1 VYVIKNFTVSIPYHV
16 CKKGLLTSMGIAKRA
31 SAVKPSPTL
40 ATAAKAK
47 AMKAQGIDVVDFG
60 VGEPDFDTPENVK
73 EAAKRAIQAG
83 FTKYTPASG
92 TDELKE
98 AVVEKFKKDNG
109 LSYERSQ
116 VLISCGAKH
125 SLYNIAEAL
134 FDPGDEV
141 IIPSPYWVSYPDQVI
156 LNDATPI
163 IVETTEDE
171 RFKLSAKKLENAV
184 THKTKAVV
192 LNSPSNPTGLAYDKK
207 TLEEIAAVA
216 VKHKLYVISDEIYEK
231 LIYDGFQHFSIASLG
246 PEIKDLTIVVN
257 GVSKSHAM
265 TGWRIGYAAGPQD
278 VITAMANIQSQ
289 STSNPT
295 SISQK
300 AAVEALRGPQDFI
313 QVMNSEFDK
322 RRKYMV
328 ERLNRITGMSCLMPV
343 GAFYAF
349 PRVFPLFGKSVNGKL
364 IRNSS
369 DLAAYLLE
377 EAKVALVSGD
387 AFGADAYMRL
397 SYATSMEI
405 IVKGLDRI
413 ERAVNKLA

>member
-1 VYVIKNFTVSIPYHV
+1 
-16 CKKGLLTSMGIAKRA
+16 MGIAKRA
-31 SAVKPSPTL
+31 MAIKPSPTL

-73 EAAKRAIQAG
+73 QAGIKAIQSG
-83 FTKYTPASG
+83 FTKYTPAGG

-98 AVVEKFKKDNG
+98 AVIDKLRKDNG
-109 LSYERSQ
+109 LSYEKSQ

-141 IIPSPYWVSYPDQVI
+141 IIPAPYWVSYPDQAI
-156 LNDATPI
+156 LNDAVPV
-163 IVETTEDE
+163 IVETKEAE
-171 RFKLSAKKLENAV
+171 GFRISAAALDRAV
-184 THKTKAVV
+184 TKKTKAII
-192 LNSPSNPTGLAYDKK
+192 LNSPSNPTGLAYDRK
-207 TLEEIAAVA
+207 TLEKVA
-216 VKHKLYVISDEIYEK
+216 EVALKHRVYVISDEIYEK
-231 LIYDGFQHFSIASLG
+231 LVYDGFEHVSIASLG
-246 PEIKDLTIVVN
+246 KEIKDLTIVVN
-257 GVSKSHAM
+257 GVSKSHSM
-265 TGWRIGYAAGPQD
+265 TGWRIGFAAGPKD

-300 AAVEALRGPQDFI
+300 AAVEALRGPQGFI
-313 QVMNSEFDK
+313 ATMNAEFDR

-328 ERLNRITGMSCLMPV
+328 ERLNKMPGVSCLMPV

-349 PRVFPLFGKSVNGKL
+349 PNVSKLYGKASNGKV

-369 DLAAYLLE
+369 DLAGLLLE
-377 EAKVALVSGD
+377 EGKVALVSGD
-387 AFGADAYMRL
+387 AFGADAHIRL
-397 SYATSMEI
+397 SYATSLENI
-405 IVKGLDRI
+405 TKGLDRI
-413 ERAVNKLA
+413 EAMVKKIR

>member
-1 VYVIKNFTVSIPYHV
+1 MQSIARNGY
-16 CKKGLLTSMGIAKRA
+16 SMSTGIAKRA
-31 SAVKPSPTL
+31 QSIKPSPTL

-47 AMKAQGIDVVDFG
+47 SMKAQGIDVVDFG

-73 EAAKRAIQAG
+73 QAGIKAIQSG

-98 AVVEKFKKDNG
+98 AVIEKFKKDNS
-109 LSYERSQ
+109 LSYEKSQ
-116 VLISCGAKH
+116 ILISCGAKH

-141 IIPSPYWVSYPDQVI
+141 IIPSPYWVSYPDQVL
-156 LNDATPI
+156 LNDATPV
-163 IVETTEDE
+163 IVETTEAE
-171 RFKLSAKKLENAV
+171 GFRLSARKLEKAIG
-184 THKTKAVV
+184 KRTKALV

-207 TLEEIAAVA
+207 TLEEIAAIA
-216 VKHKLYVISDEIYEK
+216 VKHGIYVISDEIYEK
-231 LIYDGFQHFSIASLG
+231 LLYDGFTHFSIASFNR
-246 PEIKDLTIVVN
+246 EIKDLTIVVN

-265 TGWRIGYAAGPQD
+265 TGWRIGYAAGPKE

-289 STSNPT
+289 STSNPC

-300 AAVEALRGPQDFI
+300 AALEALRGPQDFI
-313 QVMNSEFDK
+313 RTMNVEFDK

-328 ERLNRITGMSCLMPV
+328 ERLNRIPGISCLMPV

-349 PRVFPLFGKSVNGKL
+349 PNVAKLYGKSIQGK
-364 IRNSS
+364 IMKNSS

-387 AFGADAYMRL
+387 AFGADPYIRL
-397 SYATSMEI
+397 SYATSMENI
-405 IVKGLDRI
+405 QKGLDRI
-413 ERAVNKLA
+413 EKAMSALQ

>member
-1 VYVIKNFTVSIPYHV
+1 
-16 CKKGLLTSMGIAKRA
+16 MGIAKRA
-31 SAVKPSPTL
+31 MAIKPSPTL

-73 EAAKRAIQAG
+73 QAGIKAIQSG

-98 AVVEKFKKDNG
+98 AVIEKFKKDNG
-109 LSYERSQ
+109 LAYEKSQ
-116 VLISCGAKH
+116 VLVSCGAKH

-141 IIPSPYWVSYPDQVI
+141 IIPSPYWVSYPDQVL
-156 LNDATPI
+156 LNDATPV
-163 IVETTEDE
+163 IVETTEQE
-171 RFKLSAKKLENAV
+171 GFKLSARKLEQAI
-184 THKTKAVV
+184 TKKTKAIV
-192 LNSPSNPTGLAYDKK
+192 LNSPSNPTGLAYDRKA
-207 TLEEIAAVA
+207 LEEIAAVA
-216 VKHKLYVISDEIYEK
+216 VRRKIYVISDEIYEK
-231 LIYDGFQHFSIASLG
+231 LLYDGFEHFSIASLG
-246 PEIKDLTIVVN
+246 PAIKDLTIVVN

-265 TGWRIGYAAGPQD
+265 TGWRIGYAAGPKD

-289 STSNPT
+289 STSNPA

-313 QVMNSEFDK
+313 KTMNAEFDR

-328 ERLNRITGMSCLMPV
+328 ERLNRIPAVSCPMPV

-349 PRVFPLFGKSVNGKL
+349 PNVSRLYGRSAGGKT

-369 DLAAYLLE
+369 DLANYLLE
-377 EAKVALVSGD
+377 DARVALVSGD
-387 AFGADAYMRL
+387 AFGADPYIRL
-397 SYATSMEI
+397 SYATSMESI
-405 IVKGLDRI
+405 TKGLDRI
-413 ERAVNKLA
+413 EAAVNALR

>member
-1 VYVIKNFTVSIPYHV
+1 MTI
-16 CKKGLLTSMGIAKRA
+16 GIAKRA
-31 SAVKPSPTL
+31 KAIKPSPTL
-40 ATAAKAK
+40 AMAAKAK

-73 EAAKRAIQAG
+73 QAGIKAIQSG
-83 FTKYTPASG
+83 FTKYTPAGG
-92 TDELKE
+92 TDELKD
-98 AVVEKFKKDNG
+98 AVVDKLKKDNG
-109 LSYERSQ
+109 LVYERSQ
-116 VLISCGAKH
+116 ILISCGAKH
-125 SLYNIAEAL
+125 SLYNIAEAI

-156 LNDATPI
+156 LNDATPV
-163 IVETTEDE
+163 IVETTEQE
-171 RFKLSAKKLENAV
+171 GFRISAAKLEKAI
-184 THKTKAVV
+184 TKKTKAIV
-192 LNSPSNPTGLAYDKK
+192 LNSPSNPTGLAYDRK

-216 VKHKLYVISDEIYEK
+216 VKHRIYVISDEIYEK
-231 LIYDGFQHFSIASLG
+231 LVYDGFTHISIASLN
-246 PEIKDLTIVVN
+246 PEIKELAIVVN

-265 TGWRIGYAAGPQD
+265 TGWRIGFAAGPKD

-300 AAVEALRGPQDFI
+300 AAVEALRGPQDFLP
-313 QVMNSEFDK
+313 VMNAEFDK

-328 ERLNRITGMSCLMPV
+328 ERLNKMTGVTCMLPV

-349 PRVFPLFGKSVNGKL
+349 PNVSKLYGRSAGGKTIK
-364 IRNSS
+364 NSS

-377 EAKVALVSGD
+377 TAKVALVSGD
-387 AFGADAYMRL
+387 SFGADAYIRL

-405 IVKGLDRI
+405 IKKGMDRI
-413 ERAVNKLA
+413 EEAVNALH

>member
-1 VYVIKNFTVSIPYHV
+1 
-16 CKKGLLTSMGIAKRA
+16 MGIAKRA
-31 SAVKPSPTL
+31 AAIKPSPTL
-40 ATAAKAK
+40 VTAAKAK
-47 AMKAQGIDVVDFG
+47 EMKASGIDVVDFG

-73 EAAKRAIQAG
+73 EAAKKAIQSG

-98 AVVEKFKKDNG
+98 AVIEKFKKDNG
-109 LSYERSQ
+109 LVYEKSQ
-116 VLISCGAKH
+116 ILISCGAKH

-156 LNDATPI
+156 LNDATPV
-163 IVETTEDE
+163 IVETTEE
-171 RFKLSAKKLENAV
+171 EGFKLSAKKLERAL
-184 THKTKAVV
+184 TRKTKAII
-192 LNSPSNPTGLAYDKK
+192 LNSPSNPTGLAYDRK
-207 TLEEIAAVA
+207 TIEEIAAVA
-216 VKHKLYVISDEIYEK
+216 VKHKIYVISDEIYEK
-231 LIYDGFQHFSIASLG
+231 LIYDSFRHFSIASLDQ
-246 PEIKDLTIVVN
+246 EIKNLTIVVN

-265 TGWRIGYAAGPQD
+265 TGWRIGYAAGPKE

-313 QVMNSEFDK
+313 QTMNIEFDK

-328 ERLNRITGMSCLMPV
+328 ERLNKIPGMSCLMPV

-349 PRVFPLFGKSVNGKL
+349 PRVSSLFGKSVNGKR
-364 IRNSS
+364 IKGSS
-369 DLAAYLLE
+369 DIAAYLLE

-387 AFGADAYMRL
+387 AFGANAYIRL
-397 SYATSMEI
+397 SYATSMDSI
-405 IVKGLDRI
+405 IKGLDRI
-413 ERAVNKLA
+413 EQAASKLA

>member
-1 VYVIKNFTVSIPYHV
+1 
-16 CKKGLLTSMGIAKRA
+16 MGIAKRA
-31 SAVKPSPTL
+31 AAIKPSPTV

-47 AMKAQGIDVVDFG
+47 AMKSQGIDVIDFG

-73 EAAKRAIQAG
+73 EAAKKAIQSG

-98 AVVEKFKKDNG
+98 AVIEKFKRDNG
-109 LSYERSQ
+109 LLYEKSQ

-156 LNDATPI
+156 LNDAAPI
-163 IVETTEDE
+163 IVGTTEE
-171 RFKLSAKKLENAV
+171 EGFKLSAKKLEQAV
-184 THKTKAVV
+184 TRRTKAVV
-192 LNSPSNPTGLAYDKK
+192 LNSPSNPTGLAYDRK

-231 LIYDGFQHFSIASLG
+231 LIYDGFRHFSIASLG

-265 TGWRIGYAAGPQD
+265 TGWRIGYAAGPKD

-313 QVMNSEFDK
+313 QTMNIEFDK
-322 RRKYMV
+322 RRRYMI
-328 ERLNRITGMSCLMPV
+328 ERLNKIKGMTCLMPV

-349 PRVFPLFGKSVNGKL
+349 PRVSPLFGSRANGRQ
-364 IRNSS
+364 IGSS
-369 DLAAYLLE
+369 ADLATYLLD

-387 AFGADAYMRL
+387 AFGADAYIRL
-397 SYATSMEI
+397 SYATSMET

-413 ERAVNKLA
+413 EQAVKRLE

>member
-1 VYVIKNFTVSIPYHV
+1 
-16 CKKGLLTSMGIAKRA
+16 MGIAKRA
-31 SAVKPSPTL
+31 SAIKPSPTL

-73 EAAKRAIQAG
+73 EAAKKAIQAG

-98 AVVEKFKKDNG
+98 AVLEKFKKDNG
-109 LSYERSQ
+109 LAYDRSQ
-116 VLISCGAKH
+116 VIISCGAKH

-156 LNDATPI
+156 LNDATPV

-171 RFKLSAKKLENAV
+171 KFKLSAKKLENAV
-184 THKTKAVV
+184 TRKTKAVV

-207 TLEEIAAVA
+207 TLEEIAAVV

-231 LIYDGFQHFSIASLG
+231 LIYDGFQHFSIASLN
-246 PEIKDLTIVVN
+246 PEIKNLTIVVN

-278 VITAMANIQSQ
+278 VIAAMANIQSQ

-313 QVMNSEFDK
+313 QVMNREFDK

-349 PRVFPLFGKSVNGKL
+349 PRVSPLFGKSANGKL
-364 IRNSS
+364 IGNSS

-387 AFGADAYMRL
+387 AFGADAYIRL

-405 IVKGLDRI
+405 IIKGLDRI